1 MRPLKII
8 SVHNRYLQPGGED
21 QVFESEARLLT
32 KCGHQVTQVQEQ
44 TTYPDGVV
52 KKLGVAVDCIWS
64 RKWHREFRQMLQTS
78 QPDVVHIH
86 NFFPL
91 ISPSVYYACRREG
104 VPVVQ
109 TLHNYRLICAS
120 AELYRDGKV
129 CEECLHHGLW
139 RGVRYGCYQG
149 SKPGTA
155 ALSLMLGVHRR
166 LRTWNNLVD
175 CYIALTEFARNK
187 MIDGG
192 LPADR
197 IRVKPNFVLP
207 DPGSREEGSREEGLR
222 EEASRESGS
231 KQVGSKEGSAG
242 YALFVGRLVK
252 AKGVLSMLK
261 AWEHMPRHIPLMIA
275 GDGPCREQLELELK
289 GGKLPSV
296 TYLGRLSRPDT
307 LARMKGARFLVFPS
321 EWYEGFPVTIAE
333 SFACG
338 IPVICS
344 RLGSMQEIVTDG
356 LTGLHF
362 QAGDAED
369 MAKKVQWAW
378 EHPQEIDTMGRLARR
393 EFETK
398 YTASRN
404 IEMLEEIY
412 EFAIASRNKTMDL
425 AEPQVLQV

>member
-1 MRPLKII
+1 MRRLKII
-8 SVHNRYLQPGGED
+8 SVHNRYVQPGGED
-21 QVFESEARLLT
+21 QVFESEARLLNEY
-32 KCGHQVTQVQEQ
+32 GHQVTQVQEQ

-64 RKWHREFRQMLQTS
+64 RRWHREFRQMLQTS
-78 QPDVVHIH
+78 RPDVVHIH

-109 TLHNYRLICAS
+109 TLHNYRLLCSS
-120 AELYRDGKV
+120 AEFYRDGKV
-129 CEECLHHGLW
+129 CEECLHHGLR

-149 SKPGTA
+149 SRMGTA

-166 LRTWNNLVD
+166 LRTWNDMVD
-175 CYIALTEFARNK
+175 CYIALTEFARQK

-207 DPGSREEGSREEGLR
+207 DPGTRLTDPRERDGE
-222 EEASRESGS
+222 
-231 KQVGSKEGSAG
+231 
-242 YALFVGRLVK
+242 YALFVGRLVQ
-252 AKGVLSMLK
+252 AKGVLSMMK
-261 AWEHMPRHIPLMIA
+261 AWKQMPRHVPLMIA
-275 GDGPCREQLELELK
+275 GDGPCREQIESELK
-289 GGKLPSV
+289 DGKLPSV

-307 LARMKGARFLVFPS
+307 LATMKKARFLIFPS

-356 LTGLHF
+356 LTGVHF

-369 MAKKVQWAW
+369 LAKKVQWAW
-378 EHPQEIDTMGRLARR
+378 EHPDEMEAMGRLARR

-398 YTASRN
+398 YTAARN

-412 EFAIASRNKTMDL
+412 QFAIAARNKTAPV
-425 AEPQVLQV
+425 AEPQTLPA

>member
-1 MRPLKII
+1 MLFR
-8 SVHNRYLQPGGED
+8 S
-21 QVFESEARLLT
+21 
-32 KCGHQVTQVQEQ
+32 
-44 TTYPDGVV
+44 PDGLV
-52 KKLGVAVDCIWS
+52 KKLGVAVNCIWS
-64 RKWHREFRQMLQTS
+64 RRWHREFRQMLQTS
-78 QPDVVHIH
+78 RPDVVHIH

-91 ISPSVYYACRREG
+91 ISPSVYYACHREG

-109 TLHNYRLICAS
+109 TLHNYRLLCSS

-129 CEECLHHGLW
+129 CEECLHHGLL

-149 SKPGTA
+149 SKMGTA

-175 CYIALTEFARNK
+175 CYVALTEFARDK
-187 MIDGG
+187 MIEGG
-192 LPADR
+192 LPANR

-207 DPGSREEGSREEGLR
+207 DPGSKETGSKET
-222 EEASRESGS
+222 GS
-231 KQVGSKEGSAG
+231 KQTGSKETNSKERTDR
-242 YALFVGRLVK
+242 YALFVGRLAK
-252 AKGVLSMLK
+252 AKGVLSMMK

-275 GDGPCREQLELELK
+275 GDGPCREQLESELK
-289 GGKLPSV
+289 DGKLPSV

-307 LARMKGARFLVFPS
+307 LATMKKARFLVFPS

-362 QAGDAED
+362 QPGDAED
-369 MAKKVQWAW
+369 LAKKVKWAW
-378 EHPQEIDTMGRLARR
+378 EHPEEIDAMGRLARR

-398 YTASRN
+398 YTAARN

-412 EFAIASRNKTMDL
+412 EFAMTTRGKIAEVV
-425 AEPQVLQV
+425 EPQNLPV